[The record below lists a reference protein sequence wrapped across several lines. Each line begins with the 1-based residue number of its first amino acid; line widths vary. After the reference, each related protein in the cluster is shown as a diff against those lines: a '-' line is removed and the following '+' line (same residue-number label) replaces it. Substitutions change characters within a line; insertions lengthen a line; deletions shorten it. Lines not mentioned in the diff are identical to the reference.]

1 MLFNE
6 NGQELFWFLAVFG
19 RTEMRRVPPGFWPP
33 SRCGHEAHAAGV
45 GADPLHVAGLLR
57 VVLRAKSL
65 TINNVADVAGF
76 SDLSSIS
83 CLSLSDG
90 SFYTASE
97 TANDEKE
104 QNVAGLLPICC
115 RFCCHLSR

>member
-33 SRCGHEAHAAGV
+33 SRCGHEAHAMGV
-45 GADPLHVAGLLR
+45 GADPQHVAGLLR

-65 TINNVADVAGF
+65 IISIYCGVAGF
-76 SDLSSIS
+76 FAVFGGMAGDIE
-83 CLSLSDG
+83 G
-90 SFYTASE
+90 VIVGF
-97 TANDEKE
+97 ANPNGIE
-104 QNVAGLLPICC
+104 AFSPGLRGTSYPG
-115 RFCCHLSR
+115 